1 MRADESMFAVYEN
14 GVEYDCDIEVLF
26 ETPAQHLIAD
36 NEEGIIVDKNAKRF
50 MNEPA
55 LEGHAGL
62 LAVDLWDTRNML
74 FPRIP
79 CYMIFDDE
87 MRKMAPFGW
96 MDGLGC
102 PGCCVPVE
110 RRQHGRDREGL
121 DSHG

>member
-79 CYMIFDDE
+79 GYMIFDDE

-96 MDGLGC
+96 LDGLGC